1 MSKHLIAFVMI
12 SFLPGLGFCETDTK
26 PLMLGNFSQGM
37 LDDWEQVE
45 FNGNTQYE
53 LVPGSGSEKV
63 LKATSQQSA
72 SGLFKKMDVDIKK
85 YPYINWRWK
94 LEKALPQQEEHLKS
108 GDDYAARL
116 YVVVSDGWF
125 FWQTKALNYV
135 WSSQNAPAESW
146 PNAYAPDNTLMMPLR
161 KRNDSVGV
169 WYEEKRN
176 VYQDLKAWLG
186 KSFDKVEAIAIMT
199 DADDSELE
207 AQAMYGDIYFTAQ

>member
-1 MSKHLIAFVMI
+1 MPKKMIALVLILL
-12 SFLPGLGFCETDTK
+12 LPALAYCESGLE
-26 PLMLGNFSQGM
+26 PLTLGKFSGGE

-45 FNGNTQYE
+45 FNGNTRYE
-53 LVPGSGSEKV
+53 IVSGDASGTV
-63 LKATSQQSA
+63 LKATSQQAA

-94 LEKALPQQEEHLKS
+94 LMKSLPELNEQVKQ

-135 WSSQNAPAESW
+135 WSSQDTPPESW

-161 KRNDSVGV
+161 KRTDSVGE

-199 DADDSELE
+199 DADDSALE
-207 AQAMYGDIYFTAQ
+207 AEALYGDIYFSAQ